1 MPCRILFFLV
11 LSSFSLKSVAQ
22 NLINNGSFEFGGPGV
37 GFWIDGQ
44 GYNQLTPPYSGSTS
58 AGNYAFVS
66 NPQTLNTLS
75 FLSTGDHTS
84 GAGIMM
90 VVDGTTTGGQQRFWK
105 AGNNGGGICNLVVGQ
120 TYTFSYWIR
129 TVSNSVAG
137 NSELA
142 NIGVSF
148 NNASNVVLS
157 FGTAL
162 APLPNFGWQQ
172 VRYTFTPT
180 NACVNIE
187 LYNNNE
193 GFIGNDFAIDDL
205 SLTPPTPPLDFTYS
219 LTQPNCTDPN
229 SGLIVIYP
237 IGGESPY
244 VFRII
249 GPQPIPITNS
259 TGIFQNVEPGT
270 YTIGL
275 MDATGTIDSIQNIEI
290 TSISNLDVTPGD
302 TAICPG
308 NQITLNASGGNG
320 NFTWESSNV
329 LESGFPSSN
338 AAISVSPTITT
349 TYTVSSAVNNAN
361 LVFNNDFQMGNQ
373 GFQTA
378 YTYYAPNNPTGAQRA
393 YGVLTNPSNW
403 FGNFSSCLDHTIG
416 DGTGKMMVIDGSTYN
431 AGNDPFW
438 CQLIAVEPNKDYLF
452 SYWATSLTASNLA
465 QIQVKINGVSLGI
478 TTVPS
483 QLCSWGEVTF
493 VWNSGNNTT
502 AEICLSDNNTAGPGN
517 DFAIDDI
524 SLRSQNNCSQDVTVS
539 MAGVESG
546 FDITYPLSSCLN
558 EGPISPIFGASYVP
572 GGVFNSVQ
580 QGLNINPA
588 NGVITTQG
596 STPGVYE
603 ITYSASLCGSFV
615 TDTFITII
623 RPLPGLL
630 ELTGGDYYCEGQTF
644 NPLTLF
650 VEGTPDYTIYY
661 SLDGVSQMVNAS
673 SSPISI
679 GNAYGIYSLDSISDA
694 YCSNEMV
701 GAQTISIN
709 DAPVAPIITGD
720 SVYCVNELASQ
731 LQITN
736 LQGVINWYGDSNQ
749 TIYLGAGES
758 FLPSTQQSATYY
770 ATQYVN
776 NCEGPIGQFSI
787 TINPCSIVIPSAFT
801 PNDDLENDFWELVDI
816 DLHYPQNLVKVY
828 NRWGEKIYESTKGN
842 YSDNPW
848 NGKYKEAALPVGSYF
863 YVIDLYDSGDTSP
876 LNGVVSI
883 ILKK

>member
-1 MPCRILFFLV
+1 MRYRLSLIITLYLFA
-11 LSSFSLKSVAQ
+11 SVGIAQ
-22 NLINNGSFEFGGPGV
+22 NLVNNGTFEYGGPGV
-37 GFWIDGQ
+37 GFTIDGS
-44 GYNQLTPPYSGSTS
+44 GYNLLSAPYSGTTS
-58 AGNYAFVS
+58 SGNYAFVD
-66 NPQTLNTLS
+66 NPQTINNQF
-75 FLSTGDHTS
+75 FLSSGDHTS
-84 GAGIMM
+84 GNGIMM
-90 VVDGTTTGGQQRFWK
+90 VIDGTTTGGQQRFWK
-105 AGNNGGGICNLVVGQ
+105 AGNNGGGICNLIVGE

-129 TVSNSVAG
+129 TVSTSVAVNG
-137 NSELA
+137 ELA
-142 NIGVSF
+142 DIGIAF

-157 FGTAL
+157 FGTTL

-172 VRYTFTPT
+172 IRYTFTPT

-187 LYNNNE
+187 LYNNNT

-205 SLTPPTPPLDFTYS
+205 SLTAPTPPLNFTYS
-219 LTQPNCTDPN
+219 ITQPNCTDPN
-229 SGLIVIYP
+229 SGLIAIYP
-237 IGGESPY
+237 TGGESPY

-249 GPQPIPITNS
+249 GPQPIPITNN

-275 MDATGTIDSIQNIEI
+275 MDATGAIDSIQNIV
-290 TSISNLDVTPGD
+290 ISTISTLVISPGD

-308 NQITLNASGGNG
+308 ENISFTATGGNG
-320 NFTWESSNV
+320 NFTWESGNV
-329 LESGFPSSN
+329 LEPGFPTTDATIN
-338 AAISVSPTITT
+338 VSPTITT
-349 TYTVSSAVNNAN
+349 TYTVSAAVNNAN
-361 LVFNNDFQMGNQ
+361 LIFNSDFQSGNN

-378 YTYYAPNNPTGAQRA
+378 YSYYAPSNPTGAQRA

-403 FGNFSSCLDHTIG
+403 FGNFSSCLDHSLG

-438 CQLIAVEPNKDYLF
+438 CQIIAVEPNKDYLF
-452 SYWATSLTASNLA
+452 SYWSTSLTSSNLA
-465 QIQVKINGVSLGI
+465 QVQVKINGVSMGVS
-478 TTVPS
+478 TVPS
-483 QLCSWGEVTF
+483 QLCLWGEVTY
-493 VWNSGNNTT
+493 VWNSGNTTT
-502 AEICLSDNNTAGPGN
+502 AEICLFDANTEGPGN
-517 DFAIDDI
+517 DFAIDDL
-524 SLRSQNNCSQDVTVS
+524 SFRSQNNCSQEVTVS
-539 MAGVESG
+539 MAGVDSG

-558 EGPISPIFGASYVP
+558 EGNITPVYGASYIP

-580 QGLNINPA
+580 QGLNINPV
-588 NGVITTQG
+588 NGVISTQG

-623 RPLPGLL
+623 RPLTGLL

-650 VEGTPDYTIYY
+650 VEGTPNYTIYY
-661 SLDGVSQMVNAS
+661 SLDGTPQLVNAS
-673 SSPISI
+673 SSPVSI
-679 GNAYGIYSLDSISDA
+679 GNSYGVYSLDSISDA

-709 DAPVAPIITGD
+709 DAPVTPIISGD

-736 LQGVINWYGDSNQ
+736 LQGIINWYGDANQ
-749 TIYLGAGES
+749 TNYLGAGES
-758 FLPSTQQSATYY
+758 FLPSTQQTATYY
-770 ATQYVN
+770 ATQFVN
-776 NCEGPIGQFSI
+776 TCEGPIGEF
-787 TINPCSIVIPSAFT
+787 TVTVNPCSIVIPSAFT
-801 PNDDLENDFWELVDI
+801 PNGDLDNDYWELVDI
-816 DLHYPQNLVKVY
+816 DLHYPQNLVKIY
-828 NRWGEKIYESTKGN
+828 NRWGEKIFESTKGN
-842 YSDNPW
+842 YSNNPW

-863 YVIDLYDSGDTSP
+863 YVIDLNETGVNAP